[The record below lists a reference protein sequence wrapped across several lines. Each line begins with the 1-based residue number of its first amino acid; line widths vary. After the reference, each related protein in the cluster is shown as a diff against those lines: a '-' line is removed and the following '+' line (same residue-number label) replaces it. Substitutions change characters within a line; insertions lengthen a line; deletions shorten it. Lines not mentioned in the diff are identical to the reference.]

1 MQKTLGKLDPLM
13 DRLLFVRPADMT
25 DRHTRTA
32 ENAFSFSLLFSGV
45 RCILQYIV
53 LPFALPL
60 VGVAVDAAVPIL
72 MVINT
77 LAVVSVVFSL
87 RRFWRVR
94 YDYRWVYLFV
104 AVVAIGLLMA
114 FLVMDLR
121 ALHLM

>member
-13 DRLLFVRPADMT
+13 DRLLFVRPAAMT

-104 AVVAIGLLMA
+104 AVVAIGLLMV

-121 ALHLM
+121 ALHLI